1 MSENRDY
8 ISRADELG
16 NIHIAEEVLAAVAA
30 SAAAEVPGVSG
41 LAANFGADIAELLGK
56 KNQGKGVRILVEEDK
71 VTVDLAILMAY
82 GHKIPEVGKAV
93 QENVKTTVE
102 SITGL
107 EITAVNVAVAGV
119 AFPPKQPQA

>member
-1 MSENRDY
+1 MSENKGY

-30 SAAAEVPGVSG
+30 AAATEVAGVGG
-41 LAANFGADIAELLGK
+41 LSANLTSDILNK
-56 KNQGKGVRILVEEDK
+56 KGQAKGVRLQVEENK
-71 VTVDLAILMAY
+71 VTVELSILMTY
-82 GHKIPEVGKAV
+82 GNKIPEVGKAV

-107 EITAVNVAVAGV
+107 EIAAVNVSVAGV
-119 AFPPKQPQA
+119 VFPPKQA

>member
-30 SAAAEVPGVSG
+30 SAAGEVAGVSG
-41 LAANFGADIAELLGK
+41 LSANFGSDIAELLGK
-56 KNQGKGVRILVEEDK
+56 KNQGKGVRIQVEEEK
-71 VTVDLAILMAY
+71 ITVEVSILMTY
-82 GHKIPEVGKAV
+82 GHTIPEVGKAV
-93 QENVKTTVE
+93 QENVKTTME

-107 EITAVNVAVAGV
+107 DIAAVNVSVAGV
-119 AFPPKQPQA
+119 VFPPKQQA

>member
-30 SAAAEVPGVSG
+30 SAAAEVAGVSG
-41 LAANFGADIAELLGK
+41 LSANFGSDIAELLGK
-56 KNQGKGVRILVEEDK
+56 KNQGKGVRIQVEEEK
-71 VTVDLAILMAY
+71 ITVEVAILMAY
-82 GHKIPEVGKAV
+82 GHTIPEVGKAV
-93 QENVKTTVE
+93 QENVKTTME

-107 EITAVNVAVAGV
+107 DIAAVNVSVAGV
-119 AFPPKQPQA
+119 VFPPKQA

>member
-30 SAAAEVPGVSG
+30 AAAAEVAGVSG
-41 LAANFGADIAELLGK
+41 LSANFGSDIAELLGK
-56 KNQGKGVRILVEEDK
+56 KQQGKGVRIHVEEEK
-71 VTVDLAILMAY
+71 VTVEVSILMAY
-82 GHKIPEVGKAV
+82 GHTIPEVGKAV
-93 QENVKTTVE
+93 QENVKNTME

-107 EITAVNVAVAGV
+107 DIAAVNVSVAGV
-119 AFPPKQPQA
+119 VFPPKQQA

>member
-30 SAAAEVPGVSG
+30 SAAAEVAGVSG
-41 LAANFGADIAELLGK
+41 LSANFGSDIAELLGK
-56 KNQGKGVRILVEEDK
+56 KNQGKGVRIQVEEEK
-71 VTVDLAILMAY
+71 ISVEVAILMAY
-82 GHKIPEVGKAV
+82 GHTIPEVGKAV
-93 QENVKTTVE
+93 QENVKTTME

-107 EITAVNVAVAGV
+107 DIAAVNVSVAGV
-119 AFPPKQPQA
+119 VFPPKQQA

>member
-30 SAAAEVPGVSG
+30 TAAAEVAGVSG
-41 LAANFGADIAELLGK
+41 LSANFGSDIAELLGK
-56 KNQGKGVRILVEEDK
+56 KNQGKGVRIHVEEDK
-71 VTVDLAILMAY
+71 ITVEVAILMAY
-82 GHKIPEVGKAV
+82 GHTIPEVGKAV
-93 QENVKTTVE
+93 QENVKTTME

-107 EITAVNVAVAGV
+107 DIAAVNVSVAGV
-119 AFPPKQPQA
+119 VFPPKQQA